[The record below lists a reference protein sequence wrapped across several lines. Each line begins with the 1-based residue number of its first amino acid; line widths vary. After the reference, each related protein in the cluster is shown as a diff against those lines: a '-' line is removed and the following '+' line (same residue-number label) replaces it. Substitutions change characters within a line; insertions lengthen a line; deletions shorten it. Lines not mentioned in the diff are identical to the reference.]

1 MLLLS
6 SSYLNVLPL
15 RLLCSTKGGFQIR
28 VLGTSLGYR
37 GGSRRILVAT
47 HQYPNL
53 TLSENATAA
62 LPSDAPKDYP
72 FGWQVL

>member
-6 SSYLNVLPL
+6 STCFNALPL

-62 LPSDAPKDYP
+62 LPSDAPNDYP
-72 FGWQVL
+72 FGWQVQ